1 MMKGFYGGS
10 LWRKGRVA
18 AYLRSE
24 QHITGDNLW
33 GICATSWKTKPKK
46 IHDT

>member
-1 MMKGFYGGS
+1 MKGFYGGS
-10 LWRKGRVA
+10 LWRKGRVEA
-18 AYLRSE
+18 CLRSE
-24 QHITGDNLW
+24 QHITGNNQW